1 MFLKNYLFKS
11 VVLFTVFIGTIS
23 AYSQEVTP
31 GADLVSRYI
40 WRGKD
45 FGSSPAF
52 QPALT
57 FSAGDFAIG
66 AWGSVTFNDNKFQ
79 EQDLFMSYKFYD
91 MVSLI
96 VTDYFFPSDIIPN
109 NNYFEYN
116 DSLTGHTLEAT
127 VKFEGTEDIPF
138 TLAVNYNFWGWDKDN
153 SAYIELAYFTKIKDN
168 KFDVFLGATTG
179 EGIYGNTAGVVYFG
193 ATAKKEIKI
202 TESYSLPV
210 FCRFITNPQAEN
222 IHLVF
227 GLSL

>member
-1 MFLKNYLFKS
+1 MLCKKYFLRPIVATIVFFCSLSLFANE
-11 VVLFTVFIGTIS
+11 L
-23 AYSQEVTP
+23 TP
-31 GADLVSRYI
+31 GADIVSRYI

-57 FSAGDFAIG
+57 YTLGDFSVG

-79 EQDLFMSYKFYD
+79 EQDLFVSYKFFD

-96 VTDYFFPSDIIPN
+96 VTDYFFPNDEIAN

-116 DSLTGHTLEAT
+116 DSLTYHILEAT
-127 VKFEGTEDIPF
+127 VKFEGTEEIPF

-153 SAYIELAYFTKIKDN
+153 SAYIELGYFTKIKDN
-168 KFDVFLGATTG
+168 RLDVFLGATTG

-193 ATAKKEIKI
+193 VQGKKEVKI
-202 TESYSLPV
+202 TDSYSLPV

-227 GLSL
+227 GMSF